1 MASYYPFCIFKLFQ
15 ANVSVTYRIKNI
27 LIFESM
33 VVLPEIDGS
42 VDIDSFVDIDSSV
55 DIDSFVDI
63 DVSGT
68 T

>member
-1 MASYYPFCIFKLFQ
+1 LAIVLFVLLCPVASYYHFCIFKLFQ
-15 ANVSVTYRIKNI
+15 ANVSVTYIIKNI
-27 LIFESM
+27 SSFEPM
-33 VVLPEIDGS
+33 VVLLEIDG
-42 VDIDSFVDIDSSV
+42 SV